1 MNNHLNKLT
10 LSALFLALCFVLPVI
25 TGNLTAI
32 GNMLLP
38 MHVPVLLC
46 GFLCGWQYGLIIG
59 AAAPI
64 LRSIMFAMPP
74 MFPVAVPMAFELAVY
89 GLTAGLF
96 YKIFPKKNVFIYV
109 SLTLSM
115 ILGRLVWGFVRYI
128 MTFAGTEFSLKMF
141 IAGAITNA
149 LPGILIQL
157 VLIPF
162 IVMAVKY
169 RGIAKKAVG

>member
-1 MNNHLNKLT
+1 
-10 LSALFLALCFVLPVI
+10 
-25 TGNLTAI
+25 
-32 GNMLLP
+32 
-38 MHVPVLLC
+38 
-46 GFLCGWQYGLIIG
+46 
-59 AAAPI
+59 
-64 LRSIMFAMPP
+64 
-74 MFPVAVPMAFELAVY
+74 
-89 GLTAGLF
+89 
-96 YKIFPKKNVFIYV
+96 
-109 SLTLSM
+109 M